1 MKVSCRRCGAGVPL
15 LDARRVRCLY
25 CLSDA
30 ELPAGV
36 RETVGVSSSLAAE
49 TAAAVDRLRERRTEV
64 RWQAAYVVGLA
75 LAYLVPLCYV
85 AYVTYRA
92 IVEGDP
98 HYAFQVGFWGV
109 GLYTVVFFAFAAVAL
124 RWRSASVYDLA
135 KLRPAELEIGD
146 ALTPLCA
153 GCGARLPAKD
163 DDVTST
169 CQHCGSE
176 SLLPATLVA
185 ERLQWKHTQIM
196 NVRAERYAMGKRQ
209 ERGGLAGSRIVGRGL
224 VWMGLAY
231 LVLNPA
237 WNLWLFPAKTV
248 DSFGLMTGTLVFA
261 GMMLFIG
268 VITVRNSG
276 G

>member
-1 MKVSCRRCGAGVPL
+1 MKVSCRQCGAGVPL

-25 CLSDA
+25 CLSDV

-36 RETVGVSSSLAAE
+36 REAVGVSGSLAAE
-49 TAAAVDRLRERRTEV
+49 TAAAERLRERRTEI
-64 RWQAAYVVGLA
+64 RWQAGYVVGLA
-75 LAYLVPLCYV
+75 LIYLVPLSYV

-109 GLYTVVFFAFAAVAL
+109 GLYTVVFFAFASVAL
-124 RWRSASVYDLA
+124 RWRSASIYDLA

-146 ALTPLCA
+146 ALIPLCA
-153 GCGARLPAKD
+153 GCGARLSIRSN
-163 DDVTST
+163 DVTST
-169 CQHCGSE
+169 CGHCGNE

-185 ERLQWKHTQIM
+185 ERLQWKHTQVM

-209 ERGGLAGSRIVGRGL
+209 KGGGLAGGKIVGRGL
-224 VWMGLAY
+224 VWMSLAY

-237 WNLWLFPAKTV
+237 WNLWLFPVKTV

-261 GMMLFIG
+261 GMMLFVG
-268 VITVRNSG
+268 VVTVRNSG